1 MRYSPARTATPTPP
15 RKRIS
20 TPTAYRSAA
29 ISPSVPTNSPSAMT
43 RATAPMF
50 LLLIC
55 PVHLWGTIA
64 GTPAT
69 YPERGRG
76 THGGALLRDGGMQP
90 TEAHDGRSGARS
102 GRGSGAGPVA
112 DGIVAGVPHHPRVL
126 RHRVRGRHPD
136 RGMDRYQARRCRGA
150 AAGAPL
156 VEGHGG
162 AGGGGRGV
170 GDRAVV

>member
-29 ISPSVPTNSPSAMT
+29 TSPSVPTNSPSAMT

-55 PVHLWGTIA
+55 PVHLWGSVA

-69 YPERGRG
+69 YPVRGRG
-76 THGGALLRDGGMQP
+76 THGGRLLLREGGMQP
-90 TEAHDGRSGARS
+90 TEAHNGRSG
-102 GRGSGAGPVA
+102 
-112 DGIVAGVPHHPRVL
+112 
-126 RHRVRGRHPD
+126 
-136 RGMDRYQARRCRGA
+136 
-150 AAGAPL
+150 
-156 VEGHGG
+156 
-162 AGGGGRGV
+162 
-170 GDRAVV
+170 